1 MKEAPHHLWVHLA
14 ALDYGRNPDIG
25 TLKKYRE
32 GIFSECCTE
41 SFKKKLLWY
50 VNEVLFE
57 MVKTA
62 LKDKYPG
69 TETPKALQN
78 EVYNYQGM
86 YYDKE
91 TRVMVKHPVNDS

>member
-1 MKEAPHHLWVHLA
+1 MD
-14 ALDYGRNPDIG
+14 LDNGRYPDIG
-25 TLKKYRE
+25 TLNKDK
-32 GIFSECCTE
+32 GDIFSEFCKE
-41 SFKKKLLWY
+41 ILKEKFLRY